1 MLVLYLLNLRKNS
14 AQVELDQFFKSIEQ
28 RQQAFQTVTK
38 SAFFQARKQLSHTA
52 FTALNRV
59 IMNGFYARFDGYQK
73 WNGLRLCA
81 IDGSKTRLP
90 DEEDVVQ
97 EFGVHKGK
105 ANQSDCPMGL
115 VSVFFDVF
123 NRIAIDSSIN
133 HTNASERECAA
144 LHLVHARKDDLVVYD
159 RGYNAFWLYAT
170 HAARNLAF
178 CMRAKVNRGLE
189 FKRFVES
196 GERQKVITLHPNKKS
211 VQQCEEK
218 GLSAAPIKLRLIRVD
233 LPGEVEVLITN
244 LMDEAI
250 YDADQFKALY
260 HLRWGIEENYKR
272 LKQWVEIENY
282 SGKSALSVKQ
292 DFYAKIVA
300 MNLTA
305 LMALAAQQQVSSN
318 TNKHQRTYQINFA
331 QALSKMKHTLVTLIH
346 RSVIGVRKLLLE
358 TINYIALTVE
368 AIRDGRSYRRRLS
381 KLKNKRHYS
390 SYKCAL

>member
-1 MLVLYLLNLRKNS
+1 
-14 AQVELDQFFKSIEQ
+14 VELDQFFKGIEQ
-28 RQQAFQTVTK
+28 RHQAFQTVTK
-38 SAFFQARKQLSHTA
+38 SAFFQARMQLSHTA
-52 FTALNRV
+52 FTTLNRIV
-59 IMNGFYARFDGYQK
+59 VKGLYDRFEAYQK
-73 WNGLRLCA
+73 WNGFRLCA
-81 IDGSKTRLP
+81 IDGSKIRLP
-90 DEEDVVQ
+90 DEPDVIG

-115 VSVFFDVF
+115 ASVFFDVL

-133 HTNASERECAA
+133 HTNASERQCAA
-144 LHLVHARKDDLVVYD
+144 LHLAHACQDDLVVYD

-170 HAARNLAF
+170 HRARNLAF

-196 GERQKVITLHPNKKS
+196 GERQRTITLQPNKKS
-211 VQQCEEK
+211 VQQCQEK
-218 GLSAAPIKLRLIRVD
+218 GLSTAPIQLRLIRVE

-244 LMDEAI
+244 LLDEAT

-272 LKQWVEIENY
+272 LKQWVEIENF

-292 DFYAKIVA
+292 DFHAKVLA
-300 MNLTA
+300 TNLTA
-305 LMALAAQQQVSSN
+305 IMALAAQKQVN
-318 TNKHQRTYQINFA
+318 RLTDKHRRDYQVNFA

-346 RSVIGVRKLLLE
+346 RSALGIAQLLE
-358 TINYIALTVE
+358 YTIDYIALTVE
-368 AIRDGRSYRRRLS
+368 AVRDGRRYVRRLS

-390 SYKCAL
+390 RYKCAL